1 MGEMLIQKK
10 IELRKFELQFNIAKL
25 ETRLLEMD
33 EERQKIQD
41 AIEKQKAELAGEKPD
56 DNNI

>member
-1 MGEMLIQKK
+1 MGEMLIEKRA
-10 IELRKFELQFNIAKL
+10 ELRKFELQYNIARL

-41 AIEKQKAELAGEKPD
+41 TIDKHKAELAGEP
-56 DNNI
+56 IPE